1 MGLRRL
7 LSQNRPSLRALLL
20 ASFFFVFGI
29 TVVGIGIGAYKI
41 TASQFLVSQTK
52 DNLCAQTTLLAGF
65 FSYDLVLEA
74 ASRSID
80 LAQIGG
86 SKLPASDA
94 DQRVGFG
101 CEAESLSSTP
111 LPPAPEATPGLG
123 VDLFFREVGKRFD
136 TTLSESV
143 RSTLTGVRIL
153 DPNGTVIASTKGE
166 LGLSLANR

>member
-20 ASFFFVFGI
+20 ASFFFIFGI

-41 TASQFLVSQTK
+41 TASQFLVAQTK

-86 SKLPASDA
+86 SKLPASNA

-101 CEAESLSSTP
+101 CEA
-111 LPPAPEATPGLG
+111 
-123 VDLFFREVGKRFD
+123 
-136 TTLSESV
+136 
-143 RSTLTGVRIL
+143 
-153 DPNGTVIASTKGE
+153 
-166 LGLSLANR
+166 